1 MILDQD
7 GAARK
12 RLAQVLAD
20 GEPDDAAF
28 EADLFSYVTNT
39 ASLELRANI
48 ESAMERSRSLCE
60 LVHEYQEAFGAYAGP
75 EGQQRLRDFWQRF
88 EESWKSDVTAQV
100 GQPQGQITWQI
111 LLSLLIKRPQPQL
124 AYRGSGVDPP
134 RRPRIGI
141 CGLHPIRL

>member
-48 ESAMERSRSLCE
+48 ESAMERSRSLCDWYTNTKKH
-60 LVHEYQEAFGAYAGP
+60 LVRTPVLKGSKDFETFGNGLKSR
-75 EGQQRLRDFWQRF
+75 GSLTLRLR
-88 EESWKSDVTAQV
+88 
-100 GQPQGQITWQI
+100 
-111 LLSLLIKRPQPQL
+111 
-124 AYRGSGVDPP
+124 
-134 RRPRIGI
+134 
-141 CGLHPIRL
+141 